1 MAPIP
6 VVFGAEDGS
15 LRQIRRRG
23 LSAPATEEQ
32 EDTRPNEGDKRD
44 TSDSTAHRRTNDAL

>member
-15 LRQIRRRG
+15 LRQSRRRG